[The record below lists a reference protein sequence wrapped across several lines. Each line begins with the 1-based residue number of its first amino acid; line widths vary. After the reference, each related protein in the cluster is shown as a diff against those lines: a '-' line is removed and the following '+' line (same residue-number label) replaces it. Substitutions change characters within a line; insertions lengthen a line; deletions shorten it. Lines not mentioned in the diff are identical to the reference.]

1 MAASACPAEGPAHE
15 KGSTSA
21 FAFFVLRA
29 RAPRR
34 TRVPAPASV
43 SPFSASPGHGDS
55 AAPLSSLRDLRAS
68 QERCRGTHACDFKL
82 FSSYVLTKKNDGSV
96 NPKY

>member
-1 MAASACPAEGPAHE
+1 MSRAPPPRLRSSFFGPE
-15 KGSTSA
+15 RL
-21 FAFFVLRA
+21 VA
-29 RAPRR
+29 RAFPR
-34 TRVPAPASV
+34 PASV

-82 FSSYVLTKKNDGSV
+82 FSSYVLTKK
-96 NPKY
+96 K